1 MLYYLHGYQSSP
13 NGEKATLFKEALQAL
28 SIAYRDSSPEEL
40 RISDCLHRIS
50 EAISND
56 PQVILIGS
64 SLGGFLAAST
74 ALTHPTVQHLIL
86 FNPAIIPPDIDLT
99 TVQGMPLR
107 ILQEM
112 QDPRLF
118 QEKIPAAITILRGT
132 LDDVVPDHWVLS
144 FALAQQATIHL
155 YTDDHRFSKNLHRL
169 PKIISELI
177 RKESSFP

>member
-13 NGEKATLFKEALQAL
+13 NGEKAMLLKETLQAL
-28 SIAYRDSSPEEL
+28 PIVYRDSPPEEL
-40 RISDCLHRIS
+40 RISQCLQRIS
-50 EAISND
+50 EAISTD
-56 PQVILIGS
+56 PQVVLIGS
-64 SLGGFLAAST
+64 SLGGFLATST

-86 FNPAIIPPDIDLT
+86 LNPAIIPPDIDLT
-99 TVQGMPLR
+99 TIEGMPLR

-112 QDPRLF
+112 HDPRLF
-118 QEKIPAAITILRGT
+118 KEKIPAAITILRGT

>member
-13 NGEKATLFKEALQAL
+13 NGEKATLFKKRLQAL
-28 SIAYRDSSPEEL
+28 PIVYRDSPPEEL
-40 RISDCLHRIS
+40 RISQCLQRIS
-50 EAISND
+50 EAISTD

-86 FNPAIIPPDIDLT
+86 LNPATIPPDIDLT
-99 TVQGMPLR
+99 TIEGMPLR

-112 QDPRLF
+112 HDPRLF
-118 QEKIPAAITILRGT
+118 KEKIPAAITILRGT

-144 FALAQQATIHL
+144 FALAQHATIHL
-155 YTDDHRFSKNLHRL
+155 YTDDHRFSKNLHQL
-169 PKIISELI
+169 PRIISELM
-177 RKESSFP
+177 RKESSSP

>member
-13 NGEKATLFKEALQAL
+13 NGEKATLLKDTLHALP
-28 SIAYRDSSPEEL
+28 IAYRDSSLEEL
-40 RISDCLHRIS
+40 GISHCLHRIS
-50 EAISND
+50 EAIQAD

-74 ALTHPTVQHLIL
+74 ALIHPTVTQLIL
-86 FNPAIIPPDIDLT
+86 LNPAIIPPDSDLT
-99 TVQGMPLR
+99 TVEGMPLR
-107 ILQEM
+107 ILREM

-118 QEKIPAAITILRGT
+118 QEEIPAAITILRGT

-177 RKESSFP
+177 RKESSFS